1 MTALGFVETAKMEG
15 HKAIVHAAAASN
27 LGQMLHRICA
37 EDGIPLVNIVRSDDQ
52 VALLR
57 GQGAEHVLNS
67 TDENF
72 QKTLTAAVELTG
84 ATIAFDPIGGGIL
97 SNQILTAMEVAA
109 QKRMPVWSRYGS
121 DEHKQ
126 IYIYG
131 MLDPAP
137 TALTRGYGFAWSVS
151 GWLLMPFLQRAGLER
166 MFAMQQRVL
175 SGLKTTFA
183 SQYSD
188 RVSLEQALEL
198 SAVQAYGRKA
208 TGQKT
213 LITMS

>member
-1 MTALGFVETAKMEG
+1 
-15 HKAIVHAAAASN
+15 
-27 LGQMLHRICA
+27 
-37 EDGIPLVNIVRSDDQ
+37 
-52 VALLR
+52 
-57 GQGAEHVLNS
+57 
-67 TDENF
+67 
-72 QKTLTAAVELTG
+72 
-84 ATIAFDPIGGGIL
+84 
-97 SNQILTAMEVAA
+97 
-109 QKRMPVWSRYGS
+109 
-121 DEHKQ
+121 
-126 IYIYG
+126 
-131 MLDPAP
+131 
-137 TALTRGYGFAWSVS
+137 
-151 GWLLMPFLQRAGLER
+151 

>member
-1 MTALGFVETAKMEG
+1 
-15 HKAIVHAAAASN
+15 
-27 LGQMLHRICA
+27 
-37 EDGIPLVNIVRSDDQ
+37 
-52 VALLR
+52 
-57 GQGAEHVLNS
+57 
-67 TDENF
+67 
-72 QKTLTAAVELTG
+72 
-84 ATIAFDPIGGGIL
+84 
-97 SNQILTAMEVAA
+97 MEVAA

-131 MLDPAP
+131 MLDPAH